1 MGIAEQRVGGI
12 KEQSLASTP
21 WGGCKGSPVPST
33 TVFGVGE
40 GGRAASGQLQ
50 YTGPRRH
57 GMAVCRIGLD
67 VHARSYSEALSA
79 RNDLTVFDAFHK
91 VFKFAAG
98 SQTFR
103 PDQQGCPTAIDA
115 FPKRGCPVLEEV
127 VCRFNSYQ
135 LDLHRV

>member
-33 TVFGVGE
+33 TLVLAKVAEQRVDNFNTQRPAGTAWPF
-40 GGRAASGQLQ
+40 AAAGCESP
-50 YTGPRRH
+50 TPT
-57 GMAVCRIGLD
+57 ILD
-67 VHARSYSEALSA
+67 VNARYYSEALSA

-91 VFKFAAG
+91 VCKFAAG
-98 SQTFR
+98 RQTFR

-115 FPKRGCPVLEEV
+115 FQK
-127 VCRFNSYQ
+127 
-135 LDLHRV
+135 

>member
-33 TVFGVGE
+33 TVGGVGE
-40 GGRAASGQLQ
+40 VAEQRVDNFNTQRSAGTAWPFAAAGCESP
-50 YTGPRRH
+50 TPT
-57 GMAVCRIGLD
+57 VLD
-67 VHARSYSEALSA
+67 VNARYYSEALSA

-115 FPKRGCPVLEEV
+115 FQK
-127 VCRFNSYQ
+127 
-135 LDLHRV
+135 

>member
-12 KEQSLASTP
+12 KEQSLVSTP

-50 YTGPRRH
+50 YTAPRRQAWLFAAA
-57 GMAVCRIGLD
+57 GCESPTSTILD
-67 VHARSYSEALSA
+67 VNARYYSEALSA
-79 RNDLTVFDAFHK
+79 RNDLTVFYALQK

-103 PDQQGCPTAIDA
+103 PDQQGCPTAIGA
-115 FPKRGCPVLEEV
+115 FQK
-127 VCRFNSYQ
+127 
-135 LDLHRV
+135 